1 MGKPRSAVMSD
12 NVGQRPDHPAAA
24 AGLSRRLGPGVL
36 EAIIATAG
44 RAPSVHNTQ
53 PWRFRVTD
61 SAIEIYAD
69 SSRQLGVL
77 DPSGR
82 ELFISCGAAL
92 FGLRLAV
99 RHAGFRPVVES
110 LPRWPRLDLVARV
123 HVGAAVDAGP
133 DERQLHAAVCRRHTH
148 RGPFAPEPLPI
159 GLLVA
164 LQRDAAA
171 EGTTLLVLGDR
182 ALERVGDLV
191 AAADEAQARNPAL
204 IEETAAWIHREGADD
219 GVPARAFATR
229 PAGTHRFRQRDFDQH
244 RGIGRLA
251 TGAEPAAAT
260 VALLSAGDRPADWL
274 RAGQA
279 LHRVLLRA
287 ATRWVFGSLHTQPLE
302 VASIRE
308 ALRAHLGAAGVPQM
322 LMQLGRAHTAPLTWR
337 RQVNDMVSW
346 D

>member
-1 MGKPRSAVMSD
+1 MTESVAFRSCRASAVG
-12 NVGQRPDHPAAA
+12 V
-24 AGLSRRLGPGVL
+24 SRRLSDDVL
-36 EAIIATAG
+36 DSIIATAG

-69 SSRQLGVL
+69 SSRHLGVL
-77 DPSGR
+77 DPTGR

-123 HVGAAVDAGP
+123 HIGAASETGP
-133 DERQLHAAVCRRHTH
+133 GERQLQAAVWRRHTH
-148 RGPFAPEPLPI
+148 RGPFAPEPLPD
-159 GLLVA
+159 GLLAA

-182 ALERVGDLV
+182 ALGRVSELV
-191 AAADEAQARNPAL
+191 AAADDEQARNPAL
-204 IEETAAWIHREGADD
+204 TEETAAWTHRDGADD

-229 PAGTHRFRQRDFDQH
+229 PAGPGRLRQRDFDQS

-251 TGAEPAAAT
+251 TDSQPPAAT
-260 VALLSAGDRPADWL
+260 VVLLSAGDRPADWL

-287 ATRWVFGSLHTQPLE
+287 ATGWVFGSLHTQPLE
-302 VASIRE
+302 VAPIRE
-308 ALRAHLGAAGVPQM
+308 ALRAHLETAGIPQM
-322 LMQLGRAHTAPLTWR
+322 LMQLGRAHTAALTWR
-337 RQVNDMVSW
+337 RQVNDLASW